1 MNLLLPCRTVAPLPT
16 EPEPLVAEPLVSDRE
31 QQLPDWDELD
41 GLAEEFGDS
50 FYVLNDAQLTANVA
64 EFRSEFTGRYPAT
77 DIAYPYK
84 TNHLPDICRTMAGL
98 GVRAE
103 IGSDMELW
111 LAHQLGVDRS
121 GIIFNGP
128 NRSKDCLRQVMYDG
142 GTVIVDSLRDLRIV
156 EELARDSPEREFPLG
171 LRVNFPLGERTRM
184 RLGVDVDSPDLDDAV
199 ERIRESAGL
208 RLAGLHCHFPDS
220 GLDSF
225 GKRTRALIDVA
236 ERTLPAGAEFLDVG
250 GSFYGG
256 VPAVYPGVGAPPS
269 IADYADVVC
278 AQLHASYGSDPSSPR
293 LIVEPGTAL
302 VASAMSFIT
311 RVVNVKRVAGGNYA
325 NVAGSILD
333 TSPNTRRVDFHV
345 AVIGQGEGLA
355 GPFDVGGSTLMV
367 DEYLTFGVPGPLA
380 EGDFVVFNNV
390 GAYSLSMVAP
400 FLRPDVAVL
409 KRSGDGGTWLPVR
422 RAATPADVFA
432 TML

>member
-1 MNLLLPCRTVAPLPT
+1 M
-16 EPEPLVAEPLVSDRE
+16 PEGDR
-31 QQLPDWDELD
+31 QLPDWDEVD
-41 GLAEEFGDS
+41 RLAEEFGDS
-50 FYVLNDAQLTANVA
+50 FYVLHEAQLRANVTEFQA
-64 EFRSEFTGRYPAT
+64 EFGGRYPAT
-77 DIAYPYK
+77 DVAYPYK
-84 TNHLPDICRTMAGL
+84 TNHLPDLCRTMAGL

-111 LAHQLGVDRS
+111 LAHQLGVDRTQL
-121 GIIFNGP
+121 IFNGP
-128 NRSKDCLRQVMYDG
+128 NRSKGCLRQVMRDG

-156 EELARDSPEREFPLG
+156 EELARDYPEREFPLG

-184 RLGVDVDSPDLDDAV
+184 RLGVDVDSSDFDVAV
-199 ERIRESAGL
+199 EGIRDSAGL
-208 RLAGLHCHFPDS
+208 RLAGLHCHFPDWS
-220 GLDSF
+220 VDSF
-225 GKRTRALIDVA
+225 AERTRVLIRVA
-236 ERTLPAGAEFLDVG
+236 ERTLPEGPEFLDIG

-256 VPAVYPGVGAPPS
+256 VPAVYPGEGGPPR
-269 IADYADVVC
+269 IADYADAVC
-278 AQLHASYGSDPSSPR
+278 AQLRGSYGSDPSGPR

-311 RVVNVKRVAGGNYA
+311 RVVNVKRLEGTSFA

-345 AVIGQGEGLA
+345 AVISQGEGLA

-367 DEYLTFGVPGPLA
+367 DEYLSLGVPGPLA
-380 EGDFVVFNNV
+380 EGDFVVVNNV

-409 KRSGDGGTWLPVR
+409 KRSGDDGAWLPVR
-422 RAATPADVFA
+422 RAATPSDVFA
-432 TML
+432 RML